1 MSTTVLSILLLED
14 PGYYRCYQVQVR
26 LVDLKTGTFYQTEL
40 FDPKLTRYFLH
51 FAGGG
56 AERQCHCG
64 RAGPRLGFGRIVAS
78 DREAPNMLA
87 IPV

>member
-1 MSTTVLSILLLED
+1 MSTIVLSILLLED

-40 FDPKLTRYFLH
+40 FDPKLTRHFLH

-56 AERQCHCG
+56 AERHCG

-78 DREAPNMLA
+78 DSETSNMLA